1 MNAIEAASAYLA
13 AEDKITEVSQRV
25 VETGAVMGAGI
36 LCVGG
41 VVPMAR
47 ALYYGRR
54 VKQKFEA
61 MPELVPR
68 ELQGE
73 LVTARDKAE
82 AILGMPVGDSVLME
96 KFYE

>member
-25 VETGAVMGAGI
+25 ADTAAIMGAGI
-36 LCVGG
+36 LCVEGII
-41 VVPMAR
+41 PMFR
-47 ALYYGRR
+47 ALYYGHR
-54 VKQKFEA
+54 VNQKFDD
-61 MPELVPR
+61 MPELVDR

-73 LVTARDKAE
+73 LVTVRDKAE
-82 AILGMPVGDSVLME
+82 AMLGMPVGDNMLME